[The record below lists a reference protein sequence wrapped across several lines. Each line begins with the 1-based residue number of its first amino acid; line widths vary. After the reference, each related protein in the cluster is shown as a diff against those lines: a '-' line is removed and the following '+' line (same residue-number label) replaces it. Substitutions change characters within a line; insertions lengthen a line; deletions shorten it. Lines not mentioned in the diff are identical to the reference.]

1 MPLCQGPKRVWGMT
15 VPVAKLGGT
24 QVCIHVYF
32 ILAALVLA
40 MSGYALHLMV
50 FLGSL
55 LFHEMGHIMAASWMG
70 AEVAKVVVW
79 PFGAMAKLERT
90 WQLSPPAESMV
101 AFMGPLNSGLLLT
114 ATTVLQQWVMKT
126 RGIDLILDYPLLG
139 FLQSVNLY
147 LFAVNLIPCLPLD
160 GGRLLRARLA
170 TKMGYVDASV
180 KVTRLGLYCGATFI
194 LAGLALTLTGHPN
207 MPLCIAGAIIWWGAM
222 EERDDKRLEALGPS
236 YEKRHPSKGGH
247 TRGRIMVL
255 ADARVKDVVSKLRPS
270 KYNVIL
276 VAGRGMKVMGRISEA
291 QVLEAFYRGEVDR
304 TMKELLR

>member
-1 MPLCQGPKRVWGMT
+1 MT

-24 QVCIHVYF
+24 QVCIHVSF

-222 EERDDKRLEALGPS
+222 EERDDRTSRSILDLL
-236 YEKRHPSKGGH
+236 
-247 TRGRIMVL
+247 TRSEHLKQRKAIPVEEIMVL